1 MNDLN
6 ILLKSSILL
15 LVIALS
21 ACNSKSVNPEK
32 EKEIVLRLEPGKNN
46 PRNSEGD
53 FIQLNDGRILFVYSH
68 FTDGTGDD
76 ANAYLA
82 GRYSYDQGITWSTED
97 HIIIPNEGKKNIMSV
112 SLLRL
117 NDGRIALFYLRKNSE
132 VDGIPMMRI
141 STDEAKT
148 WSAPKQCITD
158 IPGYYVMNNDRV
170 IQLKNGRILLPVA
183 QHGRPESDDYSIG
196 RLLCYYS
203 DDNGLNWK
211 RGNEIE
217 NPEKVTSQEPGVVAL
232 NDGRIMLFCRTKSGV
247 QYISYSNDDGENW
260 STLKPSNIVSPLSP
274 ASIER
279 IPQTGDLLMTWNNN
293 QKALRGGNKR
303 TPFNLAISKDEG
315 DTWEKIKPIE
325 SDPNGWYCYTALEFV
340 DDYLLLGHCAGDY
353 KNFSGLE
360 TTQITKLTLDW
371 IYKSATSN
379 PYVLSDKNGEVIL
392 ASKDKDA
399 KIYYT
404 TDNSFPTVAS
414 SQVYKKP
421 IDIKTPALLHM
432 FAKSPDLPE
441 SNLISTTIGEDIYFP
456 ANKNITITAQ
466 GLKYTYY
473 EGNFRNTTDITD
485 THIVKKGV
493 VGNFT
498 IIDENSGSYFSI
510 IYDGIISIEQD
521 GKYTFYLSSNDGSTL
536 YIDDYKVIDNDGLH
550 SDSEEV
556 TTLSLRKGLHK
567 ISVKYFQGALS
578 KALKLSWSHD
588 KISKTE
594 IQAFVLSH

>member
-1 MNDLN
+1 
-6 ILLKSSILL
+6 
-15 LVIALS
+15 
-21 ACNSKSVNPEK
+21 
-32 EKEIVLRLEPGKNN
+32 
-46 PRNSEGD
+46 
-53 FIQLNDGRILFVYSH
+53 
-68 FTDGTGDD
+68 
-76 ANAYLA
+76 
-82 GRYSYDQGITWSTED
+82 
-97 HIIIPNEGKKNIMSV
+97 
-112 SLLRL
+112 
-117 NDGRIALFYLRKNSE
+117 
-132 VDGIPMMRI
+132 
-141 STDEAKT
+141 
-148 WSAPKQCITD
+148 
-158 IPGYYVMNNDRV
+158 MNNDRV
-170 IQLKNGRILLPVA
+170 IELKNGRILLPVA

-371 IYKSATSN
+371 IYKNATSN

-392 ASKDKDA
+392 ASKNKNA

-441 SNLISTTIGEDIYFP
+441 SDLISTTIGEDIYFP

-485 THIVKKGV
+485 NHLVKKGV

-594 IQAFVLSH
+594 IQASVLSH